1 MKNIAHRDLK
11 LENIVM
17 EGSDIKII
25 DFGISKLLQSRSQIM
40 EASVGTPLYVSPEVL
55 DGNYDIRCDL
65 WSLGVIAYMLLS
77 GNPPFNGKNTEDLV
91 KKIKTTDY
99 DFEDEIWDNEISKD
113 AQEFI
118 EKLLHY
124 DPEKRMLIDEALEHN
139 WLKDVNIV
147 E

>member
-118 EKLLHY
+118 E
-124 DPEKRMLIDEALEHN
+124 
-139 WLKDVNIV
+139 
-147 E
+147 

>member
-1 MKNIAHRDLK
+1 MK

-17 EGSDIKII
+17 EGNDIKII

-55 DGNYDIRCDL
+55 EGKYDIRCDL

-77 GNPPFNGKNTEDLV
+77 GNAPFNGKNTEDLV

-118 EKLLHY
+118 ERLLHY
-124 DPEKRMLIDEALEHN
+124 DPEKRLLIDEAIEHK